1 MKRTYHKVEK
11 KSNHEYLKAKK
22 TIQDSWNKS
31 HGKKAKSEKTVKLD
45 TNK

>member
-1 MKRTYHKVEK
+1 MKRTYRKTEN
-11 KSNHEYLKAKK
+11 KSNDAYLKAKK
-22 TIQDSWNKS
+22 IIKDAWDKS